1 MTSKVARSA
10 TRQSRA
16 PGGFPARPVP
26 GEKPA
31 TPIARVENQMAPV
44 LSHPGCYFAGT
55 HGNWGGARAE
65 LEFTDKPVRMLESL
79 YESPLTRA

>member
-1 MTSKVARSA
+1 
-10 TRQSRA
+10 
-16 PGGFPARPVP
+16 
-26 GEKPA
+26 
-31 TPIARVENQMAPV
+31 MAPV
-44 LSHPGCYFAGT
+44 LPHPGCYFAGT